1 VLPNLS
7 ALFIFAFAAGL
18 SGPGL
23 ATGDGDYTKA
33 QLALFATP
41 HLANITEP
49 VTLTYD
55 FRRSAAK
62 GEGGFEDLVKMT
74 VTEVESDGRRNLS
87 FEYLSG
93 ERRRP
98 FADIEGFRGNP
109 LIMLFLQQDVEEM
122 KQATGGASVYFRNR
136 IRHAFSNGA
145 EVGEST
151 VELGGETLGAT
162 RVIIRP
168 FSKDSKLDSFPQLTE
183 KWYEFVLAPEVPG
196 GLYRIR
202 TVVPSAAGGAP
213 LIENR
218 LTFAGR

>member
-1 VLPNLS
+1 M
-7 ALFIFAFAAGL
+7 AGQVIRGQFGRL
-18 SGPGL
+18 CPGPLG
-23 ATGDGDYTKA
+23 G
-33 QLALFATP
+33 
-41 HLANITEP
+41 
-49 VTLTYD
+49 
-55 FRRSAAK
+55 RSC
-62 GEGGFEDLVKMT
+62 E
-74 VTEVESDGRRNLS
+74 N
-87 FEYLSG
+87 
-93 ERRRP
+93 
-98 FADIEGFRGNP
+98 
-109 LIMLFLQQDVEEM
+109 
-122 KQATGGASVYFRNR
+122 FRNR

-168 FSKDSKLDSFPQLTE
+168 FSKDPKLGSFPQLTE